1 MTTPI
6 LLTPH
11 QCDAVSFVV
20 EKLSDGEQLVAIR
33 GLAGT
38 GKTSLIPSLRDLIT
52 STLDVPTAVGSPTH
66 RAAMILRKKGIADAG
81 TIHTLALTPYFLGDY
96 AWAHRWLGEDCP
108 ARAGAIEER
117 TPDVGGVPHLLHSAT
132 DKPKGLMQRVRRHGV
147 KKVLASL
154 GIHGKDYFDGFGSK
168 QGEGVLIVD
177 EASMVGEETLKL
189 CQDAFPQIVLIGD
202 PGQLPPVKDH
212 SRLAEVV
219 GFNLTEVHRQAADNP
234 IITLAYEARTGTPNW
249 KVLPLMDGK
258 INQRLVIEDPA
269 VFLYAP
275 LLVWRNETRLECTKG
290 IRAALGYWQGKVY
303 PGEPLVC
310 RSTSA
315 ADRAEGL
322 LNNSLWRV
330 VEVHKGDARRVT
342 LAADG
347 DETQTVEVIIHI
359 EDVDGDEVPEEAVP
373 FRYGYCLT
381 AHTAQGGE
389 WPTVYISKPDLLAH
403 QAFCTKRK
411 TDEHA
416 QWSYTAITRAKDTLV
431 FLQEHRFLVH
441 EDTPQ
446 VNLCAGD
453 TLTQPMKDVLTTLIE
468 HAKEESM
475 PIVMT
480 ADVEQPTLQVPTKAV
495 EPLAPLTG
503 DIDDPPVPE
512 GTTDALEAFIATPV
526 NGGLPPTVPGI
537 PESLVPLAHGFCQ
550 YVQAQLNKQLEDA
563 GIKMARS
570 MDTTITDM
578 ANYTKGVLAT
588 SEHANYSFADALAKI
603 TQTQAP
609 YSVVVHAV
617 TPNGLPCTLTMH
629 KPTSSELIEEL
640 GRMESWMIAN
650 GYTAQEVAA

>member
-11 QCDAVSFVV
+11 QCEAVSFVV
-20 EKLSDGEQLVAIR
+20 DKLSKGEPLVAVR

-38 GKTSLIPSLRDLIT
+38 GKTTLVPALRELIA
-52 STLDVPTAVGSPTH
+52 STLDLPTAVGSPTH
-66 RAAMILRKKGIADAG
+66 RAAMILRKKGIEDAG
-81 TIHTLALTPYFLGDY
+81 TIHTLALTPYFLADY

-108 ARAGAIEER
+108 ARAGVIEEH
-117 TPDVGGVPHLLHSAT
+117 TPDVNGVPYLLAQAT

-154 GIHGKDYFDGFGSK
+154 GIHGKDYFDGFGAK

-189 CQDAFPQIVLIGD
+189 CLEAFPQVVLVGD

-212 SRLAEVV
+212 SRLAEAV
-219 GFNLTEVHRQAADNP
+219 GFDLTEVHRQAADNP
-234 IITLAYEARTGTPNW
+234 IITLAYEARGGAPNW

-258 INQRLVIEDPA
+258 INQRLVVDDPA

-275 LLVWRNETRLECTKG
+275 LIVWRNDTRIECTKG
-290 IRAALGYWQGKVY
+290 IRAALGYWHGKVY
-303 PGEPLVC
+303 EGEPLVC

-322 LNNSLWRV
+322 LNNSLWRIASV
-330 VEVHKGDARRVT
+330 DKHDVR
-342 LAADG
+342 LASICEEG
-347 DETQTVEVIIHI
+347 KEDEPLSVRLHL
-359 EDVDGDEVPEEAVP
+359 EDVDGDEVPEDAVP
-373 FRYGYCLT
+373 FRFGYCLT

-389 WPTVYISKPDLLAH
+389 WPIVYLSKPDLLAH
-403 QAFCTKRK
+403 QAFCAKRK

-416 QWSYTAITRAKDTLV
+416 QWSYTAITRAKETIC

-441 EDTPQ
+441 EAPPT
-446 VNLCAGD
+446 VTLCAGD
-453 TLTQPMKDVLTTLIE
+453 TLTQPMKDALTSVVA
-468 HAKEESM
+468 HAKETASM

-480 ADVEQPTLQVPTKAV
+480 PTVEEPTLQVPTNAV
-495 EPLAPLTG
+495 EPSNVPD
-503 DIDDPPVPE
+503 DIPDPIVPPNVS
-512 GTTDALEAFIATPV
+512 TTPV
-526 NGGLPPTVPGI
+526 EAQNGQGPSTVPLLPDQLI
-537 PESLVPLAHGFCQ
+537 PLAHGFCQ
-550 YVQAQLNKQLEDA
+550 YVQAQLNRQLEDA

-578 ANYTKGVLAT
+578 ANYTKGVLST
-588 SEHANYSFADALAKI
+588 NEHAHYSFADALAKI

-617 TPNGLPCTLTMH
+617 TPSGLPCTLTMH

-640 GRMESWMIAN
+640 GRMTGWLEAN
-650 GYTAQEVAA
+650 GYTAQEVTAA